1 MIIYNVTCNVE
12 AAISEK
18 WQNWM
23 KTTHIPE
30 VMECGIFTSVKMHKV
45 LSGND
50 GGDTFAIAYSCKSM
64 KDFHQYQIKH
74 APDLQKKHTER
85 YGTKVVS
92 FRTLLEEIEKF

>member
-12 AAISEK
+12 PAVSEK

-30 VMECGIFTSVKMHKV
+30 VMECGIFTSVKMNKV

-50 GGDTFAIAYSCKSM
+50 GGDTFSIAYSCRSM
-64 KDFHQYQIKH
+64 KDLHQYQIKH
-74 APDLQKKHTER
+74 APVLQKKHTEKYR
-85 YGTKVVS
+85 TKVVS